1 MIARVDNSYAKRHF
15 KMDFLPWQ
23 QTILDSIDSLLEME
37 IMATKVNS
45 LRMPSLSNLKIE
57 AEKDTRQT
65 VVV

>member
-1 MIARVDNSYAKRHF
+1 
-15 KMDFLPWQ
+15 MDFIPWQ

-37 IMATKVNS
+37 IMATKVSS